1 MISFKKNI
9 IMKIFEIEETF
20 IQDSIKLGID
30 IAKSDGKYI
39 EDFKKDSIVKRI
51 YFVGQG
57 LCLDIEDNESGD
69 PEVITLSWGSE
80 SFGFFSGGMRRLL
93 SINSLRLL
101 SELMDIC
108 QINYEPKI
116 WQRELV

>member
-1 MISFKKNI
+1 MISFKKNT

-30 IAKSDGKYI
+30 IAKSEGKYI
-39 EDFKKDSIVKRI
+39 EDFRKDSMVKRI

-57 LCLDIEDNESGD
+57 LCLDIKDDESGD
-69 PEVITLSWGSE
+69 PEVITISWESE

-101 SELMDIC
+101 SELMNIC
-108 QINYEPKI
+108 EINYEPKV
-116 WQRELV
+116 WQHELV